1 MKNLAALQ
9 ASNRPR
15 PSPTCYSCPD
25 RGLVMADTSLRDKEP
40 DRALVYVFP
49 GSALPAL
56 TPPPRPCLLCGASW
70 ATATGSLCSSTS
82 SSSLQRPP
90 REPAPVCPSFKG
102 QPLLS
107 LLLPLYAEPSREASP
122 GLLAPAPL
130 QSSRLSFLLAALSA
144 SRPSQQ
150 QKLESALSLTQ
161 LLLLDAFFLS

>member
-1 MKNLAALQ
+1 MKESVREGLSEHTLGEGPSKGAFLWAVSEPGSDAPRHCSGWTGAGGIGQEGSCGVKNLAALQ

-56 TPPPRPCLLCGASW
+56 TSRPCLLCGASW

-107 LLLPLYAEPSREASP
+107 LLLPLYAEPS
-122 GLLAPAPL
+122 
-130 QSSRLSFLLAALSA
+130 
-144 SRPSQQ
+144 
-150 QKLESALSLTQ
+150 
-161 LLLLDAFFLS
+161 